1 MRDLFR
7 FLYRIRET
15 LLFLALLIA
24 SSLLLYSGNMHHR
37 AVAINSSNAVAGT
50 LFNWRAQVM
59 EYTSLREVNAG
70 LVAENA
76 AWRNRHGISIAE
88 ADSAGHPAGDS
99 AIWQPFRFTAA
110 KVVNATFHKPLNYLT
125 LDRGSADGLR
135 ADMGVVGPRGVVGVV
150 RAVSPRF
157 ASVISVL
164 NTDLRTSVRVKRTG
178 HFGLLYWNT
187 MDPATASVIDIPK
200 HGRVR
205 EQDTIVT
212 MGGDGIFPP
221 GVPVGVVLSVESPP
235 GRPDL
240 DVRIRLLEDMA
251 RAGYVYVVEDLLR
264 AERDSLLQQ
273 QPAR

>member
-15 LLFLALLIA
+15 LLFLALMIA
-24 SSLLLYSGNMHHR
+24 SAVLLYSGNMHHR
-37 AVAINSSNAVAGT
+37 AIAINSSNAVAGT
-50 LFNWRAQVM
+50 LFRWRSQVTG
-59 EYTSLREVNAG
+59 YTGLREVNAS
-70 LVAENA
+70 LAAENA
-76 AWRNRHGISIAE
+76 ELRNRLGTVAAE
-88 ADSAGHPAGDS
+88 PDAGEPPAGDS
-99 AIWQPFRFTAA
+99 AIWLPFRFTPA
-110 KVVNATFHKPLNYLT
+110 KVVNATYHKPLNYLT
-125 LDRGSADGLR
+125 LDKGAADGLR
-135 ADMGVVGPRGVVGVV
+135 EDMGVVGPRGIVGVV

-164 NTDLRTSVRVKRTG
+164 NTDLRTSVKVKRTG

-187 MDPATASVIDIPK
+187 MDPASASVIDIPK

-221 GVPVGVVLSVESPP
+221 DVPVGVVLSVESPP

-251 RAGYVYVVEDLLR
+251 RAGYVYVVEDRLR
-264 AERDSLLQQ
+264 AERDSLLHQ
-273 QPAR
+273 QPSR

>member
-15 LLFLALLIA
+15 LLFLALMIA
-24 SSLLLYSGNMHHR
+24 AAVLLYSGNMHHR
-37 AVAINSSNAVAGT
+37 AIAINSSNALAGT
-50 LFNWRAQVM
+50 LFRWRSQVT

-76 AWRNRHGISIAE
+76 EWRNRYGMSVAE
-88 ADSAGHPAGDS
+88 HDSAGHPAGDS
-99 AIWQPFRFTAA
+99 AIWQPFRFTSA
-110 KVVNATFHKPLNYLT
+110 KVVSATYHKPLNYLT
-125 LDRGSADGLR
+125 LDQGSDAGLH
-135 ADMGVVGPRGVVGVV
+135 ADMGVVGPRGIVGVV

-164 NTDLRTSVRVKRTG
+164 NTDLRTSVKVKRTG

-221 GVPVGVVLSVESPP
+221 GVPVGVVLRVESPP

-251 RAGYVYVVEDLLR
+251 RAGYVYVVEDRLR
-264 AERDSLLQQ
+264 AERDSLEQQ
-273 QPAR
+273 QPKR